1 MCGRTSFLGAQPSV
15 PSDFLG
21 EKVLGE
27 EVSRFFSVQTKV
39 CTPKNVPSR
48 YEMLLPYVDSY

>member
-1 MCGRTSFLGAQPSV
+1 MGAQPSV

-27 EVSRFFSVQTKV
+27 EVSRFFSVRTKV